1 MDING
6 LYFNHQ
12 ISAMRAAAMPTRLL
26 RREAEQDASIIA
38 EEIGCIQGALG
49 ALAAPG
55 WERLGRAGR
64 VVVDSPRPAPSPSP
78 SGVSPIVAAT
88 ASGHVGSPPTPR
100 RLGEQSENP
109 DLGRS
114 DGKRQPSCPAVPVE
128 RWENEGGSPAAE
140 SYPESL
146 GITRLLIETYRVGG
160 YSYTNLADATAQ
172 GRRMQKKES
181 GR

>member
-64 VVVDSPRPAPSPSP
+64 VAVDSPRPVPSY
-78 SGVSPIVAAT
+78 SGASPIVAAT
-88 ASGHVGSPPTPR
+88 ASGHVGSPLTPL
-100 RLGEQSENP
+100 RLAEQSENP

-146 GITRLLIETYRVGG
+146 GITRQLTETYRVGG
-160 YSYTNLADATAQ
+160 YAYTNLADATAQ
-172 GRRMQKKES
+172 ARRMQKQEK
-181 GR
+181 GL

>member
-1 MDING
+1 VDINR

-12 ISAMRAAAMPTRLL
+12 ISAMRATAMPTRLL
-26 RREAEQDASIIA
+26 RREAEQDASMIA

-64 VVVDSPRPAPSPSP
+64 VVVDSPRPVPSY
-78 SGVSPIVAAT
+78 SGASPIVAAT
-88 ASGHVGSPPTPR
+88 ASGHVGSPLTPL
-100 RLGEQSENP
+100 RLAEQSENP

-114 DGKRQPSCPAVPVE
+114 DGWRTQPSPVPLE
-128 RWENEGGSPAAE
+128 RWENEGGSQLAE

-146 GITRLLIETYRVGG
+146 GITRQLTETYRVGG
-160 YSYTNLADATAQ
+160 YAYTNLADATAQ
-172 GRRMQKKES
+172 ARRMQKQES